1 MNQGN
6 NCGGSGHES
15 ERNRGEK
22 SVAFRGNVWPSSSSS
37 QKDYRS
43 LLSESDREDR
53 KPGNGSSEG
62 GRSRRN
68 VSYRRDAFDDDRE
81 LQTSGFIDCKGKSYH
96 FKAACRKLSQLVFCR
111 AIFSERTP
119 RL

>member
-6 NCGGSGHES
+6 NCGGSGHER

-22 SVAFRGNVWPSSSSS
+22 SVAFRGNVWPSS

-53 KPGNGSSEG
+53 KPGNGSSVG

-81 LQTSGFIDCKGKSYH
+81 LRTSGFIDFKGKSYH
-96 FKAACRKLSQLVFCR
+96 FKAARRELSQLVFCR
-111 AIFSERTP
+111 AIFPERTP